1 MGDEKQGKLIKRQDA
16 CIILI
21 YWDSKGEHSGGAFFI
36 FSQSKSM
43 NHQFVGAD

>member
-1 MGDEKQGKLIKRQDA
+1 MGDGKQGKLIRRQEVR
-16 CIILI
+16 IILI

-43 NHQFVGAD
+43 NHQFFGAD

>member
-1 MGDEKQGKLIKRQDA
+1 MRYEVVDEKQEKLIKRQDV

-36 FSQSKSM
+36 FSQSK
-43 NHQFVGAD
+43 